1 MYVHASIEDFLFRV
15 PIEEQADRCIQ
26 RLLKSNTEGSR
37 TSDTTIHHYSTS
49 GLDVAARIIA
59 SSIGA
64 GILLI
69 PVFILFLF
77 DMSRAKMFAVVG
89 SFVLAFMISMSVL
102 VEVTPHD
109 LFIGIAA

>member
-1 MYVHASIEDFLFRV
+1 MYVHASIEDSSV
-15 PIEEQADRCIQ
+15 SGSAIKEQADRCIQ

-89 SFVLAFMISMSVL
+89 SFVLVFMIPCRSW
-102 VEVTPHD
+102 
-109 LFIGIAA
+109 